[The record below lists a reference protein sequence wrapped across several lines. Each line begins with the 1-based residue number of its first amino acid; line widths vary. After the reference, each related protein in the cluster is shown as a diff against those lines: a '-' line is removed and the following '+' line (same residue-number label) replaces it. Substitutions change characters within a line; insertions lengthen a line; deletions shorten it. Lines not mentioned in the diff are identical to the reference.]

1 MSVSRRFTIALA
13 AASLVAAV
21 FANPVGTPLP
31 AQGTPTPQMKQPVVR
46 GKEKDNNQKWST
58 LVGGVIDSIHL
69 VPLAGATIL
78 LDGTTLSAT
87 TDNDGKFRI
96 DSIPPGDYRLAVF
109 HPLLDTLGFSI
120 GTEPLRMGADSVR
133 QVLLGT
139 PSSKAIILKA
149 CPATKRRLGEAA
161 IMGRVLDPDTNIPLA
176 GVRVTMVWT
185 SMQVGKDVGFKR
197 TAQMREASTDSS
209 GAFVICGVSPE
220 IRGTIQAERGDQK
233 TAEVEVEF
241 LPEEL
246 LAFQDLD
253 LIDVPLSDSAPTTGE
268 AIVSGRVVNKDG
280 APIGDARVTVSG
292 TNVVTMTAANG
303 TFRLANLPS
312 GTRALVVR
320 RVGFNA
326 RQIAVNLT
334 AATPVELT
342 VTMKDAPPM
351 LDAVEVEG
359 RFDAALKKNGF
370 TERKRM
376 GMGKYFGPK
385 ELERRQLQNFSSLFH
400 TVPGFTVQQGF
411 GGSSI
416 RSTRGSNGC
425 VTVWI
430 DGIQYREGQSGELD
444 SQLLPDQLLAVETYS
459 PVAAPSEFKSA
470 GQTDCSVVVVW
481 TNRTLPRGNTK

>member
-1 MSVSRRFTIALA
+1 MSSAARQSRLRALLVALA
-13 AASLVAAV
+13 VMLVTGDLRADGAPISLQVQLVARLAAFDRN
-21 FANPVGTPLP
+21 FAARAGKTANIL
-31 AQGTPTPQMKQPVVR
+31 VVR
-46 GKEKDNNQKWST
+46 KASD
-58 LVGGVIDSIHL
+58 
-69 VPLAGATIL
+69 AGSVAETAKSSRP
-78 LDGTTLSAT
+78 SAT
-87 TDNDGKFRI
+87 
-96 DSIPPGDYRLAVF
+96 SPAVSERPF
-109 HPLLDTLGFSI
+109 
-120 GTEPLRMGADSVR
+120 
-133 QVLLGT
+133 
-139 PSSKAIILKA
+139 
-149 CPATKRRLGEAA
+149 
-161 IMGRVLDPDTNIPLA
+161 PLA

-292 TNVVTMTAANG
+292 TNVSTMTAANG
-303 TFRLANLPS
+303 TFRMANLPS

-320 RVGFNA
+320 RVGFNP

-359 RFDAALKKNGF
+359 KFEAALKKNGF

-444 SQLLPDQLLAVETYS
+444 SQLLPEQLLAVETYS